1 MQPRPPSNQEEAT
14 LKDHRLT
21 KSALLL
27 YLERFSLSLG
37 MLGLLF
43 VGLAYLDSAVASRQ
57 AMAAFD
63 DALLAQADVEKVE
76 KAAKV
81 DTADPVAETLTIQN
95 PDQSLWSESRKKKYA
110 KIQNDELPLAVM
122 AIDRLNLQ
130 VPVFHGTDA
139 VTLNRGAGI
148 VDGTAQPGE
157 DGNIVVSAHRD
168 GFFRP
173 LKDIAIGDRITMK
186 TLQGTQVYV
195 VKELFITD
203 PLDISVL
210 DPTESPTLTLIT
222 CYPFYYVGYA
232 PERLIIRA
240 QPENAI
246 GDGLNDDSHNDTAP
260 QASDQN
266 QSVVL
271 RENLPEYKDL
281 WVLNHSH

>member
-1 MQPRPPSNQEEAT
+1 M
-14 LKDHRLT
+14 KDKRLT

-43 VGLAYLDSAVASRQ
+43 VGMAYLDSAVASRQ
-57 AMAAFD
+57 ALAAFD
-63 DALLAQADVEKVE
+63 QALLAQADVEPTQIE
-76 KAAKV
+76 AAQ
-81 DTADPVAETLTIQN
+81 TQTQEEQTGSATETLTIKN
-95 PDQSLWSESRKKKYA
+95 PDQSLWSESRKRKYA
-110 KIQNDELPLAVM
+110 KLQNDELPLAVM

-148 VDGTAQPGE
+148 VDGTAHPGE
-157 DGNIVVSAHRD
+157 EGNIVVSAHRD

-240 QPENAI
+240 QPEDSI
-246 GDGLNDDSHNDTAP
+246 SDGINDGSHNDTAP
-260 QASDQN
+260 DATSQN
-266 QSVVL
+266 QSVVF
-271 RENLPEYKDL
+271 RENVPEYKDL
-281 WVLNHSH
+281 WVLNHSN